1 VLFADLFEGIGKSQI
16 ANLYNIQ
23 KSYSKM
29 IAPDKFINEN
39 ERIKLL
45 KSYSILDSLPESDYD
60 NLTTLASQI
69 CETPIA
75 LITFIDDDRQWF
87 KSRKGLDISE
97 TPRDISFCAH
107 AINNP
112 NEVFEI
118 NDARKDSRFYDNPTV
133 EGSNN
138 VVFYA
143 GAPIK
148 NLHGLPLGTICIFDH
163 KPKFLTEA
171 QKSSLQALADQT
183 MKLLE
188 LRLNKIELEKTMVA
202 LKKKNDD
209 LERFAYIAAHD
220 LKSPLANISGL
231 SDFFTDNYGDSI
243 DKEGNEVINL
253 IKSSTIKL
261 KEMIDN
267 LLLYSKSSLL
277 DKENCSEVFI
287 SDLEKDFANLYI
299 FKDNCIIT
307 FKATV
312 NSICVNKGAFEQVL
326 NNLVTNAI
334 KYSDKEKIQV
344 DIVITE
350 ERDFYM
356 VTVTDNGIGISK
368 ENQKNIFDLFTIVNS
383 VDRFG
388 VKGTGIGLATV
399 KKLVEDLGGTISVH
413 SEVGKGSKFIFTL
426 ARN

>member
-1 VLFADLFEGIGKSQI
+1 MV
-16 ANLYNIQ
+16 
-23 KSYSKM
+23 
-29 IAPDKFINEN
+29 APYKFIKEK

-133 EGSNN
+133 DGSNN

-148 NLHGLPLGTICIFDH
+148 NLHGLPLGTICVIDH
-163 KPKFLTEA
+163 KPKILTEE
-171 QKSSLQALADQT
+171 QKTALQALADQT

-231 SDFFTDNYGDSI
+231 SDFFTDNYGNSI

-253 IKSSTIKL
+253 IKSSTVKL

-277 DKENCSEVFI
+277 DKENCSDVLI
-287 SDLEKDFANLYI
+287 SDLEKDFSNLYI

-312 NSICVNKGAFEQVL
+312 NSICVNKGAFEQIL

-334 KYSDKEKIQV
+334 KYSDKEKIQI

-356 VTVTDNGIGISK
+356 VTVTDNGIGISI

-388 VKGTGIGLATV
+388 AKGTGIGLATV
-399 KKLVEDLGGTISVH
+399 KKLVEDLGGTISVY
-413 SEVGKGSKFIFTL
+413 SKVGKGSKFIFTL